1 MSEAAGDLP
10 ESPDGA
16 CPAASW
22 LPSNGCLEMP
32 SLCYQSAPPFD
43 QGYHHPDDLGSL
55 ADAMEPLSSHHH
67 HHHHHSLPASDP
79 YGNAMSDHGR
89 EGSLRLPPV
98 STIMQAAKDS
108 FELPQEPA
116 LADGRPPRHRH
127 SLLVTEQTHF
137 LSAQTP
143 DGANPLLHGAP
154 LGPGDLLDSSA
165 LGDMNQSHDAEQQQQ
180 QQEHSGRDRPGNGV
194 GSSAQAQ
201 AMLSLAE
208 QWARDAGAAPS
219 ALRRPS
225 PTSSPAEDSSPMAAR
240 DGLLSE
246 GSLSPQSSGEAPP
259 ALLPVIPSLFSLSGG
274 LQPLP
279 PLLLS
284 SVLPSTLAQLRP
296 DDGQPSSGPSQVRV
310 KQEPSEDDA
319 AAPRGSKLSSRR
331 TDTAPLPSGDPAK
344 PFQCGLCGK
353 HLASK
358 NVHQLHMRSHS
369 GEKPFA
375 CALCGHRFSQ
385 KTSLTRHMRSHTGER
400 PFPCE
405 VCGKRFADKE
415 RIKIHMRTH
424 TGEKPFACEVCGKTF
439 SQKSTVKRHMS
450 VHTGEKPFKCPV
462 CAKGFANRGNLNAH
476 AKTHAHS

>member
-10 ESPDGA
+10 ESPDAA
-16 CPAASW
+16 CPAAPW
-22 LPSNGCLEMP
+22 LPANGCLEMP
-32 SLCYQSAPPFD
+32 SLCYQSGPPFD
-43 QGYHHPDDLGSL
+43 QGYHHPDDLGAL

-67 HHHHHSLPASDP
+67 HHHHHALSSSSSDP
-79 YGNAMSDHGR
+79 YGSALADHGR

-98 STIMQAAKDS
+98 STIMQAAKES

-116 LADGRPPRHRH
+116 LADGRPPQRHRH
-127 SLLVTEQTHF
+127 GLLDAEQTHF
-137 LSAQTP
+137 LAAQP
-143 DGANPLLHGAP
+143 SDAANPLLHGAP
-154 LGPGDLLDSSA
+154 LGPGDLLDSPGLAEVS
-165 LGDMNQSHDAEQQQQ
+165 QQRDAG
-180 QQEHSGRDRPGNGV
+180 EHSGGDRPGNGV
-194 GSSAQAQ
+194 GSASAQ

-208 QWARDAGAAPS
+208 QWARDAGAPS

-225 PTSSPAEDSSPMAAR
+225 PTSSAAEDSSPMAAR

-296 DDGQPSSGPSQVRV
+296 DEAPASSGPSHVRI
-310 KQEPSEDDA
+310 KQEPSEDE
-319 AAPRGSKLSSRR
+319 APRGGAKATRR
-331 TDTAPLPSGDPAK
+331 GGDGSAPLPSGDPAK

-369 GEKPFA
+369 GEKPFT